1 MLREGWR
8 LCVPESRCVRA
19 YIHVHLCTPKELSRH
34 RLSVTTVL
42 VVSVNIAVTA
52 AALVVIYYY
61 WSPSL

>member
-1 MLREGWR
+1 MHVHTHIHIYTYV
-8 LCVPESRCVRA
+8 CMHT
-19 YIHVHLCTPKELSRH
+19 YIHGHMCTPKELSRH

>member
-1 MLREGWR
+1 MH
-8 LCVPESRCVRA
+8 A
-19 YIHVHLCTPKELSRH
+19 YIYVHLCTPKELSRH